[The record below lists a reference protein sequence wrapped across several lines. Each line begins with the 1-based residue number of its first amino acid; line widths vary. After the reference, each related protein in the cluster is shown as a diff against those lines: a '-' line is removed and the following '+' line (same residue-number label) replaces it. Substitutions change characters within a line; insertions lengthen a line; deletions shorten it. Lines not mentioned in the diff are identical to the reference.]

1 MCRDQQGGTLKRER
15 DLLSASGL
23 LSLVILML
31 TVDRDGIYINE
42 DRNAIGQHKTDSES
56 VHFYRVKIPSYEV
69 ICSRSPQTTP
79 FQSFRACLTQ

>member
-42 DRNAIGQHKTDSES
+42 DRNAIGQHQTDSES
-56 VHFYRVKIPSYEV
+56 VRFYRVKIPSHEV
-69 ICSRSPQTTP
+69 ISSRSPQTTP